1 MLSAFASTG
10 SSGPLDYPAVS
21 FNTTPPAPS
30 PLISAFAAKAAA
42 GCAGGSGGGVAG
54 LGGSQSFANSP
65 GTADRQTAFSI
76 AGVDLSHTLASSRSL
91 LGAGGSSGTAAPVQM
106 APALSGDL
114 HGQLSLGAQ
123 QYQQAPVLVGSPTQ
137 STQASALAAAGGAYP
152 SPLQHQGSLTLGAHQ
167 RSGNLE
173 QASAFA
179 QLATAGSGL
188 AAATPFAQ
196 HAQRGTVL
204 PYPGDAAMHAGA
216 AALQAA
222 RSFSS
227 HLQDAMFYA
236 GGDGP
241 GSPQT
246 SSAAAVAA
254 RNALAAAAV
263 NNLAARAASLPLQ
276 LSGRAGSAAD
286 EILNLLP
293 MVGSAAANPAAAAA
307 ALEGLARQHS
317 QVGSSQWAGCLSSHS
332 SVWLMNETQTS
343 WQPTATSAAA
353 TVFVPSY

>member
-1 MLSAFASTG
+1 
-10 SSGPLDYPAVS
+10 
-21 FNTTPPAPS
+21 
-30 PLISAFAAKAAA
+30 
-42 GCAGGSGGGVAG
+42 
-54 LGGSQSFANSP
+54 
-65 GTADRQTAFSI
+65 
-76 AGVDLSHTLASSRSL
+76 
-91 LGAGGSSGTAAPVQM
+91 M
-106 APALSGDL
+106 APALSGDFQ
-114 HGQLSLGAQ
+114 GQQQLSLGAQ
-123 QYQQAPVLVGSPTQ
+123 QYQQAPQVLVGSPQ
-137 STQASALAAAGGAYP
+137 SAQASAFAAAGAAFP
-152 SPLQHQGSLTLGAHQ
+152 ASVLQHQGSGFTLGGPQ
-167 RSGNLE
+167 LSGNLE

-179 QLATAGSGL
+179 QLATAGSSGV
-188 AAATPFAQ
+188 AAATPFAATQ
-196 HAQRGTVL
+196 HAQQRGSVL

-317 QVGSSQWAGCLSSHS
+317 QVGASQVAVVIISPFGTCLG
-332 SVWLMNETQTS
+332 TG
-343 WQPTATSAAA
+343 AAKV
-353 TVFVPSY
+353 T